1 MQFLGSEKCDIMRSV
16 LMLLTVILVT
26 ACSNN
31 ISSPKPS
38 EVKWDEQSLKAYLD
52 GNKDNLDPIE
62 GIYSISAQLSEKF
75 FRGLYTR
82 RKMTNDFARV
92 AIVKENSTFGV
103 QFREVLIR
111 GKDFPKYAKT
121 ADFTKVQR
129 SLTYLSRQ
137 FSPNGDV
144 ASYAFE
150 YDEKSG
156 ALIGRK
162 TEGEKTT
169 ELQYLKLYP
178 GI

>member
-1 MQFLGSEKCDIMRSV
+1 MRSV
-16 LMLLTVILVT
+16 LVLLALMVAT
-26 ACSNN
+26 ACSNKN
-31 ISSPKPS
+31 SPKPP
-38 EVKWDEQSLKAYLD
+38 EVKWDEHSIKAYLD
-52 GNKDNLDPIE
+52 SNKANLDPIE
-62 GIYSISAQLSEKF
+62 GIYSISSEQSEKF

-82 RKMTNDFARV
+82 KKTTNDFARV
-92 AIVKENSTFGV
+92 AIVKDNSTFGE

-162 TEGEKTT
+162 KDGEKTI

-178 GI
+178 GN

>member
-1 MQFLGSEKCDIMRSV
+1 MRSV
-16 LMLLTVILVT
+16 LILLALVLAI
-26 ACSNN
+26 ACSNK
-31 ISSPKPS
+31 ISPPKPA
-38 EVKWDEQSLKAYLD
+38 EVKWDEQSIKAYLD
-52 GNKDNLDPIE
+52 GNKDSLDPIE
-62 GIYSISAQLSEKF
+62 GIYSISSEQSEKF
-75 FRGLYTR
+75 FLGIYTR
-82 RKMTNDFARV
+82 RKAINDFARV
-92 AIVKENSTFGV
+92 AIVKDNTTFGA

-137 FSPNGDV
+137 FSSNGDV
-144 ASYAFE
+144 ASYSFE

-178 GI
+178 GD